1 MKKKLFVPSWYILID
16 NNTLST
22 RERERENISK
32 HCTHQ
37 YSYLYHHLFVDLY
50 KKRKASH
57 SFYKNW
63 QKNLYQIK
71 QQKNKYKICR
81 WQYNQYTCTI
91 CTLFVHTFKKSQTFT
106 SSRQLYFCVDL
117 YNYMY
122 IFLSL
127 GELGMIKLSMFSK
140 FKGTEKIFSSNRMHK
155 KIIT

>member
-1 MKKKLFVPSWYILID
+1 MEKKCLFLLDTYWSTIILY
-16 NNTLST
+16 LH
-22 RERERENISK
+22 ERERENISK

-81 WQYNQYTCTI
+81 CQYTCTI
-91 CTLFVHTFKKSQTFT
+91 CTLFFHTFKKSQTFI

-122 IFLSL
+122 IYFYPLENL
-127 GELGMIKLSMFSK
+127 EW
-140 FKGTEKIFSSNRMHK
+140 
-155 KIIT
+155 